1 MGFCFSKRYTDIEK
15 QLLID
20 QLFAAMVSKNQKD
33 FTELITNHPFLVNI
47 NQNNEYFH
55 PTPLSKT
62 ADMGLTSFVQEL
74 ISGGAN
80 LDCKSRRKWV
90 TPIWRAA
97 KNGHKKIVK
106 MLVDAG
112 ADVDLPSIHGST
124 PLMMAGYKGH
134 LDCMRILI
142 NAAADVNKRDERGWS
157 ALDHSINTASTSP
170 LKLLIEAGVN
180 VDHVSNDG
188 CTAYSRTNCETI
200 RKYLEEKASAY
211 KLELKKRI
219 VEVLHILLPLF
230 PWDVLWLVVNYS
242 EADGAD
248 KYIACNSARA
258 SLSLIEQSQLKED
271 STQEVLSQKKSMS
284 LKH

>member
-1 MGFCFSKRYTDIEK
+1 MGFCFSKRYTDNEK

-20 QLFAAMVSKNQKD
+20 QLFRAMVSKNQKD
-33 FTELITNHPFLVNI
+33 FTELITIHPFLVNI
-47 NQNNEYFH
+47 NQNNEYYH

-62 ADMGLTSFVQEL
+62 ADMGLTSFVEEL
-74 ISGGAN
+74 IIGGAN
-80 LDCKSRRKWV
+80 LDTKSRKKWV

-97 KNGHKKIVK
+97 RNGHKKIVK

-112 ADVDLPSIHGST
+112 ADVDIPSVHGST
-124 PLMMAGYKGH
+124 PLMIAGYKGH

-142 NAAADVNKRDERGWS
+142 NGNADVNLTDERGWT
-157 ALDHSINTASTSP
+157 ALDHCINTASTSP

-188 CTAYSRTNCETI
+188 CTAYSRTTCETI

-211 KLELKKRI
+211 KLDLKKRT
-219 VEVLHILLPLF
+219 VELLHILLPLF
-230 PWDVLWLVVNYS
+230 TWDVLWLVVNYS

-248 KYIACNSARA
+248 KYIACHSQRG
-258 SLSLIEQSQLKED
+258 SLSLIEPSPLKDE
-271 STQEVLSQKKSMS
+271 SAQEALSKKTFSES
-284 LKH
+284 